1 MLINFEDLAS
11 QVSNNITI
19 NGLSVENSTI
29 AVMRLTNQ
37 EQSKDID
44 QNIVFND
51 VSIINNHYN
60 FQTSVI
66 AIEDVESNQLFNIKF
81 NRFTIRNLTF
91 DEVSIILSLGH
102 QSNEKLEINQMLI
115 EDLKFGR
122 IHLKVHDQTSEL
134 DSKVRI
140 NNITALNVD
149 ASLK

>member
-1 MLINFEDLAS
+1 MC
-11 QVSNNITI
+11 
-19 NGLSVENSTI
+19 
-29 AVMRLTNQ
+29 
-37 EQSKDID
+37 
-44 QNIVFND
+44 FND

-60 FQTSVI
+60 FQSSVI
-66 AIEDVESNQLFNIKF
+66 TIEDVESNQLFNIQF